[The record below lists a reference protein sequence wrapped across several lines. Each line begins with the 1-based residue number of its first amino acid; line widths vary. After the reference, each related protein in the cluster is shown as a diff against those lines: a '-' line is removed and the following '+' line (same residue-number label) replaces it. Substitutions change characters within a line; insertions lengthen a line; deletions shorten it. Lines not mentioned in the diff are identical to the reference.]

1 MVLTLGSQELAVKM
15 SVRSAVI
22 CGLTGAGGD
31 DDLLTSGSL
40 TQLVRS
46 YWLSA
51 EGLSS
56 LLCVPLCRAA

>member
-1 MVLTLGSQELAVKM
+1 MPGFSGACSQDVSQGCSHLWFDW
-15 SVRSAVI
+15 
-22 CGLTGAGGD
+22 GWGGD